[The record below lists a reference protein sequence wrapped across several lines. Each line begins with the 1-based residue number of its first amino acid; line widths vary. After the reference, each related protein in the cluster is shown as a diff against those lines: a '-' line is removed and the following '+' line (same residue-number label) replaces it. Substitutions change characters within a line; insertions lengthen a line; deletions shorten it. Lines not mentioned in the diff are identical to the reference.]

1 MITRPP
7 SSPLFPY
14 TTLFRSGDLGQASE
28 FLGSVDG
35 LMMGRAAYQEP
46 WRLLAVDPQL
56 FGVPAPYDSAHAAAR
71 ALMPYIE
78 RELAAGTRLYAIVR
92 HVLGLFHAVPGARAY
107 RRLLATEAPKSGAGC
122 EVFARALDLVPEAA
136 VPTANCTSTQS
147 AAA

>member
-46 WRLLAVDPQL
+46 WRLLAVDSQL

-71 ALMPYIE
+71 ALVPYIE
-78 RELAAGTRLYAIVR
+78 SELRSEEHTSDSSHLGISYA
-92 HVLGLFHAVPGARAY
+92 
-107 RRLLATEAPKSGAGC
+107 
-122 EVFARALDLVPEAA
+122 VFCLK
-136 VPTANCTSTQS
+136 
-147 AAA
+147 